1 MYLTSNF
8 NQFIHQNLCVFCVY
22 FYQFFRH
29 KLNEKT
35 NISLIFFK
43 IILYLIKEV
52 LYLTT
57 NKREMNKQYTYTNF
71 WFFYFS
77 DKSWD

>member
-1 MYLTSNF
+1 MIF
-8 NQFIHQNLCVFCVY
+8 QAIKQY
-22 FYQFFRH
+22 FLKNILH
-29 KLNEKT
+29 LN
-35 NISLIFFK
+35 
-43 IILYLIKEV
+43 KEL

-71 WFFYFS
+71 WFFYFK